1 MNNPKPID
9 PYAGN
14 ILIQPLGP
22 ILDRAQAALRL
33 SFMPPRPHDPGKVPK
48 HIRMHYVIQL
58 RDFHVASLDGLRVQE
73 TIDLMLRDGYRYK
86 DPSAAQTWSVIGGEA
101 MRHKTPRA
109 PAMAAVIVGHS
120 GTGKTQAILR
130 ALDLGPS
137 QVIVHPCFP
146 KLVGKHQQL
155 VWLSVDVPSSG
166 RADDLAANL
175 MASFDATMERHVAGW
190 QNRFTTSLAR
200 TRRDGQ
206 KMLDEWRQVASAHFL
221 GALHLDEVQNF
232 FKLPTLKKRRTKTA
246 EAAELQL
253 SIIEDQCLKWIL
265 TLTNTWQIPI
275 ILSGTPD
282 GVGALMKRFAN
293 TQRFVGGGYHVIP
306 PFESADDPLF
316 FDSES
321 QGGFLNVIGLY
332 QFVANPLQITRELA
346 RLILELTGGIPRLI
360 IAFWVAAHRVAFERD
375 DDSLRVE
382 DFKRAGDTYL
392 APVKPAVAA
401 LLSKDP
407 RQISRY
413 EDLMQRDDNLWA
425 SFWAAMRSPGNA

>member
-1 MNNPKPID
+1 MNDPKFLD

-14 ILIQPLGP
+14 ILINPLGP
-22 ILDRAQAALRL
+22 ILDRHQAALRL
-33 SFMPPRPHDPGKVPK
+33 SFMPPRPHDPGKIPK

-86 DPSAAQTWSVIGGEA
+86 DPSAAQTWSVISGEVI
-101 MRHKTPRA
+101 RHKTPRA

-130 ALDLGPS
+130 AFDIGPS
-137 QVIVHPCFP
+137 QVIEHPSFP
-146 KLVGKHQQL
+146 KLVGKHAQL

-166 RADDLAANL
+166 RAADLAANL
-175 MASFDATMERHVAGW
+175 MFSFDTVMEKHVIGW
-190 QNRFTTSLAR
+190 QNRFATSQAG
-200 TRRDGQ
+200 TRRNGQ

-221 GALHLDEVQNF
+221 GTLHLDEVQNF
-232 FKLPTLKKRRTKTA
+232 FKLPPLKKRRTKTSSA
-246 EAAELQL
+246 DELQL

-275 ILSGTPD
+275 VLSGTPD

-306 PFESADDPLF
+306 PFESADDPLL
-316 FDSES
+316 FDSKS
-321 QGGFLNVIGLY
+321 NGGFLNILGLY
-332 QFVANPLQITRELA
+332 QFVAKPLSITQEFA
-346 RLILELTGGIPRLI
+346 SLILELTGGIPRLI
-360 IAFWVAAHRVAFERD
+360 IAFWIAAHRISFERD
-375 DDSLRVE
+375 DDSLCIE

-392 APVKPAVAA
+392 APVKPAVVA

-413 EDLMQRDDNLWA
+413 EDLMQRDDNLWP
-425 SFWAAMRSPGNA
+425 SFWAEMGSPEKR

>member
-1 MNNPKPID
+1 MNDPKAVD

-22 ILDRAQAALRL
+22 ILDRTQATLRL

-58 RDFHVASLDGLRVQE
+58 RDFHIASLDGLRIQQS
-73 TIDLMLRDGYRYK
+73 IDVMLRDGYRYK

-101 MRHKTPRA
+101 IRHKTPRA
-109 PAMAAVIVGHS
+109 PAMAAVIDGHS
-120 GTGKTQAILR
+120 GTGKTESILR
-130 ALDLGPS
+130 ALDLGPC
-137 QVIVHPCFP
+137 QVIEHPSFP
-146 KLVGKHQQL
+146 KLNGKHQQL
-155 VWLSVDVPSSG
+155 VWLSIDVPSSG

-175 MASFDATMERHVAGW
+175 MSSFDTAMEKHVAGW
-190 QNRFTTSLAR
+190 QNRFTSSLAKS
-200 TRRDGQ
+200 RRDGQ

-221 GALHLDEVQNF
+221 GVLHLDEVQNF
-232 FKLPTLKKRRTKTA
+232 FKLPPLKKRRTKTFDPA
-246 EAAELQL
+246 DRQL

-293 TQRFVGGGYHVIP
+293 TQRFAGGGYHRIR

-316 FDSES
+316 FDCKS

-332 QFVANPLQITRELA
+332 QFVATPLKITREFA
-346 RLILELTGGIPRLI
+346 SLILELSGGIPRLI
-360 IAFWVAAHRVAFERD
+360 IALWVAAHRVAFERE
-375 DDSLRVE
+375 DDSLCE
-382 DFKRAGDTYL
+382 DDFKRASDTYL

-401 LLSKDP
+401 LLSKEP

-425 SFWAAMRSPGNA
+425 SFWANIRSPGTP

>member
-1 MNNPKPID
+1 MNEPKPFD

-14 ILIQPLGP
+14 ILVQPLGP
-22 ILDRAQAALRL
+22 ILDRAQAAQRL
-33 SFMPPRPHDPGKVPK
+33 SFMPPRPRDPGKVPK

-86 DPSAAQTWSVIGGEA
+86 DPSAAQTWSLIGGEA

-130 ALDLGPS
+130 ALDLGTS
-137 QVIVHPCFP
+137 QVIEHPCFP

-175 MASFDATMERHVAGW
+175 MTCFDATMEKHIAGW
-190 QNRFTTSLAR
+190 QHRFTTTLAR

-232 FKLPTLKKRRTKTA
+232 FKLPTLKKRRTKSPD
-246 EAAELQL
+246 AAELQL

-316 FDSES
+316 FDSAG
-321 QGGFLNVIGLY
+321 QGGFLNIIGLY
-332 QFVANPLQITRELA
+332 QFVATPLQITREFA
-346 RLILELTGGIPRLI
+346 HLILELTGGIPRLI

-375 DDSLRVE
+375 DDSLRAD
-382 DFKRAGDTYL
+382 DFRRAGDTYL

-407 RQISRY
+407 KLISRY

-425 SFWAAMRSPGNA
+425 SFWAAMRSPGNP

>member
-1 MNNPKPID
+1 
-9 PYAGN
+9 
-14 ILIQPLGP
+14 
-22 ILDRAQAALRL
+22 
-33 SFMPPRPHDPGKVPK
+33 
-48 HIRMHYVIQL
+48 
-58 RDFHVASLDGLRVQE
+58 
-73 TIDLMLRDGYRYK
+73 
-86 DPSAAQTWSVIGGEA
+86 
-101 MRHKTPRA
+101 
-109 PAMAAVIVGHS
+109 MAAVIVGHS

-130 ALDLGPS
+130 ALDLSPS
-137 QVIVHPCFP
+137 QVIEHSSFP

-175 MASFDATMERHVAGW
+175 MSGFDATMEKHVAGW

-232 FKLPTLKKRRTKTA
+232 FKLPTLKKRRTKTSD
-246 EAAELQL
+246 AAELQL
-253 SIIEDQCLKWIL
+253 SIIEDLCLKWIL

-306 PFESADDPLF
+306 PFESTNDPLF
-316 FDSES
+316 FDSTG
-321 QGGFLNVIGLY
+321 QGGFLNIIGLY
-332 QFVANPLQITRELA
+332 QFVATPLKITQEFA
-346 RLILELTGGIPRLI
+346 SLILELTGGIPRLI

-375 DDSLRVE
+375 DDSLRAE
-382 DFKRAGDTYL
+382 DFRWAGDTYL

-407 RQISRY
+407 KLISRY
-413 EDLMQRDDNLWA
+413 EDLMQRDDNLWT
-425 SFWAAMRSPGNA
+425 SFWAAMRSPGNP

>member
-1 MNNPKPID
+1 MNNYDLLD
-9 PYAGN
+9 PYSGN
-14 ILIQPLGP
+14 ILVQPLGP
-22 ILDRAQAALRL
+22 ILDRTKAAQRL
-33 SFMPPRPHDPGKVPK
+33 SFMPPRPRDPGKVPK

-58 RDFHVASLDGLRVQE
+58 RDFHLASLDGLRVQQS
-73 TIDLMLRDGYRYK
+73 IDLMLRDGYRYK
-86 DPSAAQTWSVIGGEA
+86 DPSSAQTWSVIGGDA
-101 MRHKTPRA
+101 IHHKTPRA
-109 PAMAAVIVGHS
+109 PAMAAVVVGHS
-120 GTGKTQAILR
+120 GTGKTEAILR
-130 ALDLGPS
+130 ALDLVPS
-137 QVIVHPCFP
+137 QVIQHPSFP
-146 KLVGKHQQL
+146 KLIGTHQQL
-155 VWLSVDVPSSG
+155 AWLSVDVPSSG

-175 MASFDATMERHVAGW
+175 MSSFDATMEKHVAGW
-190 QNRFTTSLAR
+190 QNRFASNLAK

-206 KMLDEWRQVASAHFL
+206 KMLDEWRQVALAHFL

-232 FKLPTLKKRRTKTA
+232 FKLPTLKNRRHKAADGA
-246 EAAELQL
+246 EREL

-293 TQRFVGGGYHVIP
+293 TQRFVGGGYHVIS

-316 FDSES
+316 YDSEN

-332 QFVANPLQITRELA
+332 QFVANPLKITSGFA

-360 IAFWVAAHRVAFERD
+360 IAFWVAAHRIAFERD
-375 DDSLRVE
+375 DDSLRIE

-392 APVKPAVAA
+392 APVKPGVAA

-413 EDLMQRDDNLWA
+413 EDLMQRDDNLWT
-425 SFWAAMRSPGNA
+425 SFWASMGIPGKS